1 MRAKPVETG
10 VILQRLKLLRQRRYT
25 EYNRLRESA
34 QLVFETGIR
43 DDVIHFEQLFVD
55 ELLDLPLQY
64 GC

>member
-1 MRAKPVETG
+1 MRGKPVETR
-10 VILQRLKLLRQRRYT
+10 VILQRLKLLRQSSYT

-43 DDVIHFEQLFVD
+43 EDVIHFEQLFVD